1 MRHAR
6 SKDGDHNIAGGLG
19 RAYAWPRVDDQR
31 RLDASTPSS
40 ARRAVSCKQRSTA
53 RVAPIMPC
61 AVAVAARDARR
72 PKLSTTGTRSAR
84 AGGPAPPP
92 PGGGGG
98 GAGGGGGGGARDD
111 PPCARG
117 ACEVGTLGAGR
128 RRHCPSRRHRVR
140 ARKEHRAPAHSPRA
154 ADDAGRSI
162 RRDKFL
168 ARHAT
173 VEQAALLTR
182 PRCVKNDEK
191 ALFALV
197 IRTRKVSRHKKE
209 RKRLSLK
216 QVTPIYSTEMLTEYR
231 GFSDTPYVPK
241 YSFI

>member
-72 PKLSTTGTRSAR
+72 PKLSTTGTRS
-84 AGGPAPPP
+84 
-92 PGGGGG
+92 
-98 GAGGGGGGGARDD
+98 ARDD